1 MELRLTLNRLHR
13 SCRRCSVRTVSLA
26 FLLWLA
32 TWSVTWAETAPA
44 WAQQI
49 SPGTWA
55 QVGLNTLADV
65 DPQKDSSLNPNFPNN
80 APWHAV
86 EGQSGVLQD
95 WTGGALASRYGS
107 HGALLVFGGGH
118 NGYFGSEVY
127 AFDLGTQL
135 WKRITDPY
143 RGPFNWPYTSTTF
156 PNNSPVPT
164 HTYDFVDYQPG
175 TNSFVVMRSIRD
187 GVGPTE
193 NSDEARTHLLDLDTG
208 KWRSSQ
214 RNNGL
219 SLHDG
224 GSSCYDSNRDV
235 FWIMGPYSSRMFA
248 KFNPNV
254 TNNDGT
260 VGSYTNYTGD
270 NVDIDTAAACDPV
283 HDIYVYTEFRK
294 TDKIYARNLKDPSA
308 ARVTLKESGDIPP
321 SKDHGNGWEW
331 SPNRQ
336 AFIYW
341 RRGGDVY
348 EFKLVDGSWD
358 TGTWRWTKLTS
369 SGNSTI
375 PQNMYTDNG
384 VYSRFR
390 VAHYDDL
397 EVAVVVNRI
406 DGPVYAFR
414 LPDGTAST
422 SAPTVTLG
430 ATPRNITS
438 GQASTLQWSA
448 SNAASCTASGGW
460 TGSKPLAGTQQTS
473 GLTASTTYS
482 LECTGTNGI
491 KTKAS
496 VTVMVAGQNASQP
509 ENAAPLLYG
518 APAGDVAVGTLYSF
532 RPNASDSDGDTLTFS
547 IANKPA
553 WAAFNTSTGVL
564 SGTPGTGDVG
574 TTSGIKISVTDG
586 TASASLASFA
596 ITVQS
601 PGNLSGTLSWTPPT
615 TDAYGNALSN
625 LAGYNIYYG
634 PQSGTYSTT
643 IRLSNPG
650 LTRYTI
656 EGLQAGTYYFA
667 VSALSANGIESD
679 LSDEVVGTL
688 RAKPLAEPTSPAS
701 GGSPSGSGNGT
712 PGTDN
717 GDPETGTTDTAG
729 NSSSGI
735 SAIGPAE
742 VSFLL
747 LCLVLGMRR
756 KMRIRQHSSPDRQN
770 TPMHGAFLM
779 SRTTPIAILS
789 VVLVAASSLAH
800 ADDADFQARC
810 SAPGVLVCVGF
821 DTPAE
826 MASGKNLFPAWDGKI
841 RGTADTTIKASG
853 ASSLRFEVPAF
864 SDANTSGYAL
874 WDMGQAFGPGSTFYV
889 QFRERFSPVMLN
901 TRFKSDG
908 WKQIIIHRAGSSCGN
923 VELTTQNV
931 YSRGFPIMYTD
942 CGARTLQDN
951 LGGGDYML
959 QQGDYQCR
967 YSSRP
972 AGCAT
977 YKPDQWMT
985 FAYRVHVGDWGTAT
999 SSIQA
1004 WVGYEGEP
1012 LKQWI
1017 NQNNFVLKYGDSP
1030 SDTFSK
1036 IQLTPYQSKKDN
1048 TQDHPVGYVWYDEL
1062 IVSTQ
1067 PIAGPN
1073 GTTPEPSTPANP
1085 PPAPPTDLSFQ

>member
-1 MELRLTLNRLHR
+1 MELQLAPGGLQHSRKRLP
-13 SCRRCSVRTVSLA
+13 VGIASLA

-32 TWSVTWAETAPA
+32 TGSMASAETAPA
-44 WAQQI
+44 WARQI
-49 SPGTWA
+49 APGTWA

-65 DPQKDSSLNPNFPNN
+65 DPQKDQSLNPNYPND

-95 WTGGALASRYGS
+95 WTGGALASRYGT
-107 HGALLVFGGGH
+107 HGALLVYGGGH
-118 NGYFGSEVY
+118 HGYFGSEVY

-135 WKRITDPY
+135 WKRITNPY
-143 RGPFNWPYTSTTF
+143 SGPFTWPYAVTNY
-156 PNNSPVPT
+156 PDGSPIPP
-164 HTYDFVDYQPG
+164 HTYDYVDYQPG
-175 TNSFVVMRSIRD
+175 TNSFVVLRSIRD
-187 GVGPTE
+187 GVASGSNT
-193 NSDEARTHLLDLDTG
+193 DQLRAHLLDLDTG

-214 RNNGL
+214 QNNGL

-224 GSSCYDSNRDV
+224 GSSCYDSNRDA
-235 FWIMGPYSSRMFA
+235 FWIMGPYSSKIFT

-254 TNNDGT
+254 ANNDGT

-283 HDIYVYTEFRK
+283 HDLYVYTEFRN
-294 TDKIYARNLKDPSA
+294 TDKIYARNLKDPAA

-369 SGNSTI
+369 SGNSTV
-375 PQNMYTDNG
+375 PQNMYVDNG

-390 VAHYDDL
+390 IAHYDDL

-414 LPDGTAST
+414 LPEGTAS
-422 SAPTVTLG
+422 APAPDVTLG
-430 ATPRNITS
+430 ATPRNISS

-473 GLTASTTYS
+473 TLATSTTYS

-491 KTKAS
+491 KAKAS
-496 VTVMVAGQNASQP
+496 VTVTVAGQNVSQP
-509 ENAAPLLYG
+509 VNASPVLYG
-518 APAGDVAVGTLYSF
+518 TPAANVAIGTLYSF

-564 SGTPGTGDVG
+564 SGTPGSGDVG
-574 TTSGIKISVTDG
+574 TTTGIKISVTDG
-586 TASASLASFA
+586 TASASLAPFA

-634 PQSGTYSTT
+634 TQPRTYSTT
-643 IRLSNPG
+643 IRLGNPG

-667 VSALSANGIESD
+667 VSAISADGIESD

-688 RAKPLAEPTSPAS
+688 RAQPLAEPTPPAS
-701 GGSPSGSGNGT
+701 GGSSSGPGSGSSGSGD
-712 PGTDN
+712 PGT
-717 GDPETGTTDTAG
+717 GSTDSAG

-742 VSFLL
+742 ISFLL
-747 LCLVLGMRR
+747 LCFALGMRR
-756 KMRIRQHSSPDRQN
+756 RIRAQQRRSTEDQN
-770 TPMHGAFLM
+770 MHKHGAPLM
-779 SRTTPIAILS
+779 SRTMSISTLAF
-789 VVLVAASSLAH
+789 VLLAASSLAY

-853 ASSLRFEVPAF
+853 ASSLRFEVPAY

-874 WDMGQAFGPGSTFYV
+874 WDMGQSFGPGSTFYV

-901 TRFKSDG
+901 TKFKSDG
-908 WKQIIIHRAGSSCGN
+908 WKQIIIHRTGSSCGN

-959 QQGDYQCR
+959 EQGDYQCR
-967 YSSRP
+967 YSSKP

-985 FAYRVHVGDWGTAT
+985 FAYRVHVGDWGTPT

-1004 WVGYEGEP
+1004 WVAYEGEP

-1017 NQNNFVLKYGDSP
+1017 NQNNFVLKYGESP

-1073 GTTPEPSTPANP
+1073 GTAPEPSSPANP